1 MSTTTQINNTEKQ
14 LRDYRKKYLRKEF
27 SDVDESATRIMINSL
42 LCDVLGYKELEEIKT
57 EYRIRGTYADYVI
70 QTNRKKQFIVEVK
83 SIQLDLNEKHI
94 RQSVNYAANEGIDWV
109 MLTNGR
115 NIELY
120 KVLFEKPIKHVLI
133 FSYDLSDL
141 STMKQAAEF
150 MSYLTKR
157 AVVKDE
163 LDDLWSRQCA
173 LAPDELAKILYS
185 EEVIKLLRR
194 EIKRKTKI
202 HFQTEDL
209 QIALHDVVTNKI
221 DVNLKM
227 KKPKQ

>member
-1 MSTTTQINNTEKQ
+1 MATTTQIKNTEKQ

-42 LCDVLGYKELEEIKT
+42 LCDVLGYQELEEIKT

-83 SIQLDLNEKHI
+83 AIQLDLNEKHL
-94 RQSVNYAANEGIDWV
+94 RQSVNYAANEGVDWV

-115 NIELY
+115 AIELY
-120 KVLFEKPIKHVLI
+120 KVLFEKPIRHVLI

-141 STMKQAAEF
+141 TTMKQAAEF
-150 MSYLTKR
+150 MCYLTKK
-157 AVVKDE
+157 AVVKGE
-163 LDDLWSRQCA
+163 LEDLWSRQCA
-173 LAPDELAKILYS
+173 LAPEELAKILYS

-194 EIKRKTKI
+194 EIKKKTKI

-221 DVNLKM
+221 EATLKM
-227 KKPKQ
+227 KKTK